1 MLVNLSLGDLGLL
14 GELFQELLDDIE
26 LSHQHGVPVLLDLDI
41 DAGEAELLLL
51 QGVQDVVGDNASHS
65 LQLDTKLQ
73 LLDEGGCDNSG
84 GGSGDT
90 ALAVED
96 DGGGGRGAL
105 QHGDNLVK
113 VGLSGGLLLV
123 HGNSQGIELGH
134 LLLESSID
142 LIDGLDTLQL
152 LGERVVGGSLFGVLS
167 KLVLVV
173 LELITSLLQLL
184 SGIDLIDG

>member
-41 DAGEAELLLL
+41 DAGEAQLLLL
-51 QGVQDVVGDNASHS
+51 QGVQDVLGNNASHS

-96 DGGGGRGAL
+96 DGGGGGGAL
-105 QHGDNLVK
+105 QHGANLVK
-113 VGLSGGLLLV
+113 VGLGGGLLLV
-123 HGNSQGIELGH
+123 HGSSQGIELGH
-134 LLLESSID
+134 LLLESGID

-152 LGERVVGGSLFGVLS
+152 LSECVVGGSLLRVFS
-167 KLVLVV
+167 KL
-173 LELITSLLQLL
+173 IF
-184 SGIDLIDG
+184 